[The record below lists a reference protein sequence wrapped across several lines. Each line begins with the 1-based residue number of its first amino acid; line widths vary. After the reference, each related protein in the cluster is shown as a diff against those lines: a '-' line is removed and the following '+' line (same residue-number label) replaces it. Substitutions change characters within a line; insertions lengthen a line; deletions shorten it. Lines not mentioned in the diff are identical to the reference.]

1 MDRVRCLGVLVLSI
15 SLALAASS
23 PAFAQRTTGAISGT
37 VMDSTNAVLPGATVT
52 AVCGDTNLTRSSV
65 TDTQGG
71 FSIPE
76 LPVCV
81 YRVTAELQGFKT
93 VSREAPVT
101 ASSVAKT
108 DFKLEVGAVSETV
121 TVEAVSPL
129 IEYSDKLDSRI
140 DSARIV

>member
-1 MDRVRCLGVLVLSI
+1 MDRVRCQAVLGLSI
-15 SLALAASS
+15 SLALVASS

-52 AVCGDTNLTRSSV
+52 AVCTDTNLTRSAV

-81 YRVTAELQGFKT
+81 YRVRAELQGFKIVT
-93 VSREAPVT
+93 RDAPVT
-101 ASSVAKT
+101 PNAVAKT
-108 DFKLEVGAVSETV
+108 DFKLEVGT
-121 TVEAVSPL
+121 
-129 IEYSDKLDSRI
+129 
-140 DSARIV
+140 